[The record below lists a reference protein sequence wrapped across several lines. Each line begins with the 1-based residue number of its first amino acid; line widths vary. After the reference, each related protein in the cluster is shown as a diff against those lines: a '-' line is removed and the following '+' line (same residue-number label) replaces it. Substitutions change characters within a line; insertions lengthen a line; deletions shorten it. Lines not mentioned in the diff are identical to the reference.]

1 MLWNEDKTTY
11 IYASYYLLMYTT
23 SKLVLSVPLFL
34 GKKGIHEVLEAH
46 PYVISSWIMGYKY
59 L

>member
-46 PYVISSWIMGYKY
+46 PYVISS
-59 L
+59 